1 MLAKLDISYI
11 HVKPRSEERSMRR
24 LFFSL
29 RWFSRRCKPTPP
41 PIPAIF
47 VWLTDDERPA
57 RAPSTTPNHK
67 ETT

>member
-1 MLAKLDISYI
+1 
-11 HVKPRSEERSMRR
+11 MRR